1 MCSALC
7 VYNIILTP
15 ETLNKEMMLL
25 KMISLMCIG
34 SSILLI
40 FNILSI
46 TYIGKQKEFLVLGM
60 YGAEKKWKR
69 MIIIIQGLRLGM
81 ASSIVSFILSVFAA
95 VIMEAMIGI
104 SINYDLLTVIE
115 VVLLSIGCSL
125 FSVLIIS
132 ANVINYKKYN
142 VS

>member
-1 MCSALC
+1 
-7 VYNIILTP
+7 
-15 ETLNKEMMLL
+15 
-25 KMISLMCIG
+25 
-34 SSILLI
+34 
-40 FNILSI
+40 
-46 TYIGKQKEFLVLGM
+46 M

-142 VS
+142 VLRTE